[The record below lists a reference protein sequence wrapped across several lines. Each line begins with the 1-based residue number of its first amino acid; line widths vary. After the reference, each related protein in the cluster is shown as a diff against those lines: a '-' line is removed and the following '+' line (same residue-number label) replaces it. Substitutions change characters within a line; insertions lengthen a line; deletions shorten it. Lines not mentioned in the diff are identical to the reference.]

1 MVNTK
6 SLPPAVVL
14 LGDIEVM
21 DGAPGQEQDTPVAS
35 AITTTNKT
43 DDLVAV
49 AIGLY
54 RAL

>member
-1 MVNTK
+1 
-6 SLPPAVVL
+6 VL

-43 DDLVAV
+43 NDLV

>member
-6 SLPPAVVL
+6 SLPPADVL
-14 LGDIEVM
+14 LGEIEVM

-35 AITTTNKT
+35 AIITANKT

>member
-6 SLPPAVVL
+6 SPPPAVVL

-21 DGAPGQEQDTPVAS
+21 DGAPGQEQDRPVAS
-35 AITTTNKT
+35 AITTTNKA

-49 AIGLY
+49 AIGL
-54 RAL
+54 